1 MVGAVES
8 CEGTIGGP
16 EGSEDMRNGQGR
28 GRVQGREPGRGPGG
42 GPGLPPGPVREQ
54 DRERARAGG
63 PVRAYAGPH
72 PRPRGVLAAFAL
84 AGCGALLA
92 AGCSPPAGTGVR
104 PGDAPASSAAG
115 SAPPGASSSPSA
127 SASGPP
133 APPAKGRVTVTGVVA
148 QGLEAP
154 WGVAPLPDG
163 NLLVASRDKGTISR
177 VDVGTGAVTPVGK
190 VPGVAPGGEGGLLG
204 LAVSPSFA
212 SDLMVYAYFTTES
225 DNRIARLRY
234 DERRPAGDQLGAPD
248 TVFRGIPKGLIHNG
262 GRIAFGPDKML
273 YAGTGETGDTGLA
286 QDKKSL
292 GGKILRMTPDGEP
305 VHGNPEADSVVY
317 SYGHRNVQGLA
328 WDKDKRLWA
337 AEFGQSTWD
346 ELNLIEP
353 GANYGW
359 PEAEGKA
366 GRPGMRDPVAV
377 WKTDEASPSGIAW
390 AQGSVWMAGLKG
402 QRLWRIPLAGTEP
415 VAAPEAFLTGE
426 YGRLRTVVALGGDT
440 LLLVTSETD
449 GRGSPETGDDRI
461 LTLTVG

>member
-1 MVGAVES
+1 MRYGQARAQASERY
-8 CEGTIGGP
+8 EGP
-16 EGSEDMRNGQGR
+16 
-28 GRVQGREPGRGPGG
+28 
-42 GPGLPPGPVREQ
+42 
-54 DRERARAGG
+54 RART
-63 PVRAYAGPH
+63 
-72 PRPRGVLAAFAL
+72 RGVLAAFAL

-92 AGCSPPAGTGVR
+92 AGCAPVGAPAAKPGTSPPG
-104 PGDAPASSAAG
+104 PAPASSG
-115 SAPPGASSSPSA
+115 SGPGGSPSGA
-127 SASGPP
+127 PSGSSEA
-133 APPAKGRVTVTGVVA
+133 APPAKGSVTVAGEVA
-148 QGLEAP
+148 KDLESP
-154 WGVAPLPDG
+154 WGVAPLPGGD
-163 NLLVASRDKGTISR
+163 LLVASRDKGTISR
-177 VDVGTGAVTPVGK
+177 VAAATGTVTQIGK

-204 LAVSPSFA
+204 LALSPSYA
-212 SDLMVYAYFTTES
+212 SDRMVYAYFTTES
-225 DNRIARLRY
+225 DNRIARMRY
-234 DERRPAGDQLGAPD
+234 DEQRDAGQQLGAPD

-286 QDKKSL
+286 QDRKSL
-292 GGKILRMTPDGEP
+292 GGKILRMTPDGQP

-337 AEFGQSTWD
+337 AEFGQNTWD

-366 GRPGMRDPVAV
+366 GKPGLRDPVAV

-402 QRLWRIPLAGTEP
+402 ERLWRIPLAGAVP
-415 VAAPEAFLTGE
+415 VAEPEAFLTGK
-426 YGRLRTVVALGGDT
+426 YGRLRTVIALGGDR

-449 GRGSPETGDDRI
+449 GRGSPEAGDDRI
-461 LTLTVG
+461 LTLTVR